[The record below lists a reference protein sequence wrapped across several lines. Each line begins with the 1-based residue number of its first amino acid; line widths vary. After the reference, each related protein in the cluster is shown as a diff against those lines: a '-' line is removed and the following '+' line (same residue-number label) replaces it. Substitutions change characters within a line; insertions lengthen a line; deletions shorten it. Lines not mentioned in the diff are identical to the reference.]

1 MRNYSNKKLF
11 GAFLVLG
18 AMFFSA
24 NAAAQ
29 ETQVLVNT

>member
-24 NAAAQ
+24 TPQ
-29 ETQVLVNT
+29 RKKPKCW